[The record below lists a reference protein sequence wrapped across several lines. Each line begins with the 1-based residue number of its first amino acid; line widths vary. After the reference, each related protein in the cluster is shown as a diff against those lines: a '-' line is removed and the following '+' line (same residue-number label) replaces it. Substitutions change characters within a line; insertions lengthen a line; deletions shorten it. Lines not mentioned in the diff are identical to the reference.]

1 MFLEGAVSEV
11 KKFNKLKV
19 KNENTSKKVIGV
31 EEIGKY
37 LNGELNLSQTK
48 EIINIK
54 TRQYAKRQKTWAKG
68 QMISWQ
74 KIEPKKL
81 GLSLKNIK

>member
-74 KIEPKKL
+74 KMHLEF
-81 GLSLKNIK
+81 